1 MADIPTR
8 EAILEFVNAQ
18 NGKVG
23 KREIARAF
31 HIKGADR
38 IGLKQLLREMAAEGL
53 LEGARKSGMRLPG
66 ELPPVCVVRVT
77 GQTKSGRL
85 IAHAIQEGTLLD
97 GPDHAI
103 IYIDEKPPRGRIRV
117 RSPALLP
124 GDTALARLTDKS
136 RDTQDGDGASRPVYQ
151 ARIIRQLNESGGTV
165 IGVMREHA
173 DGWWLEPVDRRERYG
188 YKIPDAHTAANG
200 DVVVGEKIAA
210 RRSGPK
216 MAKVIENIGKSDAPN
231 VFSLISIAE
240 QGLPTHFPDTVLG
253 EAAAVEEADFTG
265 REDLTGLPFVTIDP
279 ADARDHDDAV
289 YAEADTDPDN
299 AGGHI
304 VWVAIA
310 DVAAYVTPGSA
321 MDSEAA
327 KRGNSVYMPDRVVPM
342 LPERLSTD
350 LCSLR
355 EGETRPCMALR
366 MVIGAD
372 GRKKTHSFHRAMMRS
387 AARLSYGQAQTAFDS
402 FDAGNEAATPD
413 VADAILPI
421 LQDLWRAYQC
431 MAEARDARAPLLI
444 NRPERRIEL
453 NEKGKITR
461 IYTPPQL
468 EANRL
473 IEEMMVTANV
483 CAAQTLE
490 KHKCPLIYRIHDSPD
505 PERVRALSDFIRPL
519 GVRLNLGENLLPRL
533 FNNVMQRAE
542 ASGHHPTIS
551 EAVLRTQAQAVYHT
565 QNIGHFGLNLGR
577 YAHFTSPIRRYA
589 DLTVHRALILALKLG
604 PKPSHDGQP
613 DGEQARLQNI
623 AEAVSATERRAM
635 LAERTAA
642 DRYLSAY
649 MAKRQGERF
658 TGRISG
664 LSRAGLFVKLDDS
677 GANGLVPMAQLGAE
691 RFFVDDD
698 KMSLTGG
705 TTGLTF
711 RLGDEVEICLEEAMP
726 IQGGLLFSLVD
737 GGTIDRSGGGKR
749 RTSGHPRSRRA
760 ALKPGRKKG
769 RRR

>member
-77 GQTKSGRL
+77 GQTKGGRL

-117 RSPALLP
+117 RRPALLP

-136 RDTQDGDGASRPVYQ
+136 RDTQDRDGASRPVYR

-350 LCSLR
+350 CFAAR
-355 EGETRPCMALR
+355 RRNPPRMALR

-402 FDAGNEAATPD
+402 FEAGNEAATPD

-444 NRPERRIEL
+444 NRPEKRIEL
-453 NEKGKITR
+453 NDKGKITR

-542 ASGHHPTIS
+542 AGGHHPTIS

-589 DLTVHRALILALKLG
+589 DLTVHRALIRALKLG
-604 PKPSHDGQP
+604 PKPSHDGQS

-642 DRYLSAY
+642 DYYLVGLYGQAS
-649 MAKRQGERF
+649 
-658 TGRISG
+658 GRAIY
-664 LSRAGLFVKLDDS
+664 
-677 GANGLVPMAQLGAE
+677 GA
-691 RFFVDDD
+691 D
-698 KMSLTGG
+698 
-705 TTGLTF
+705 F
-711 RLGDEVEICLEEAMP
+711 RPVAR
-726 IQGGLLFSLVD
+726 
-737 GGTIDRSGGGKR
+737 RSVCQ
-749 RTSGHPRSRRA
+749 T
-760 ALKPGRKKG
+760 
-769 RRR
+769 